1 MVKRAFFIGILVLL
15 TTVAVQAAFTH
26 PGALH
31 TQADQTVFKNMML
44 NKSYPKH
51 AFEK

>member
-1 MVKRAFFIGILVLL
+1 MVKRAFSIRILVLL
-15 TTVAVQAAFTH
+15 TAESVQAAFTH
-26 PGALH
+26 PSALH
-31 TQADQTVFKNMML
+31 TQAEQTAFKNIML